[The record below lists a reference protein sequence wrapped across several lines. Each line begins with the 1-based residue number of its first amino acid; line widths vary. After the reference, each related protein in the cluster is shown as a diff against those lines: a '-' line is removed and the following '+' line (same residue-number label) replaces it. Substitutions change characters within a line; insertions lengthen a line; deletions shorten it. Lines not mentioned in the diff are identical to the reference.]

1 MTKVE
6 YCVGIGWNMLLPEYF
21 VVYLEDNN
29 EGDSE
34 DNLVPEPTLELEEA

>member
-21 VVYLEDNN
+21 VVYLEDNDNDN
-29 EGDSE
+29 E
-34 DNLVPEPTLELEEA
+34 NKLVPEPTLELEEA

>member
-21 VVYLEDNN
+21 VVYLEDN
-29 EGDSE
+29 DSE